1 MDRDTRFIRNT
12 TQSLMGVEEQPSLLS
27 MIEGQIV
34 IAQDK
39 YTKKVSLSV
48 KKKGKIHKVYL
59 SSDGDQ
65 HVDKALIT
73 DELKYKRKFTDH
85 RFFIHNFNRD
95 IGTSE
100 TYLPWYDGAE
110 GSDMNTSS
118 TAFLAPYNMTIHKI
132 VVRPETISDTS
143 ADLTFTLDKQDD
155 GDTTVDE
162 VATAR
167 YSTTTASD
175 TFITID
181 RSDFTADPTVE
192 AGDKIGLSLTASADP
207 SGAIDWYITS
217 VWETEIII

>member
-12 TQSLMGVEEQPSLLS
+12 TQSLIGVEEQPSLLS

-73 DELKYKRKFTDH
+73 DELKYKRKFTDY
-85 RFFIHNFNRD
+85 RFIRHNFNRD
-95 IGTSE
+95 IGTDE
-100 TYLPWYDGAE
+100 IYFPWY
-110 GSDMNTSS
+110 GSLENTSMNSASS
-118 TAFLAPYNMTIHKI
+118 TFLAPYKMTLHKLL
-132 VVRPETISDTS
+132 VRSETLSDTS

-162 VATAR
+162 IATFT
-167 YSTTTASD
+167 YTSTLASD
-175 TFITID
+175 TLITIN
-181 RSDFTADPTVE
+181 RSDWSADPSVE
-192 AGDKIGLSLTASADP
+192 AGDKIGLSITSSADP
-207 SGAIDWYITS
+207 SGTIDWYITS
-217 VWETEIII
+217 VWEIEIII